1 MSDSAPTTQ
10 ETHHQ
15 LAIDSVAT
23 STNADGQE
31 ELTSAID
38 SLLSTVGSKFSS
50 MSKDIMT
57 QMDAMAARLD
67 ELEAQAKA
75 SIQAETKRDSGGS

>member
-1 MSDSAPTTQ
+1 MADT
-10 ETHHQ
+10 
-15 LAIDSVAT
+15 AT
-23 STNADGQE
+23 SSLNVEDLTPATTSADGQE
-31 ELTSAID
+31 ELATAID
-38 SLLSTVGSKFSS
+38 TLLDTVGSKFST

-75 SIQAETKRDSGGS
+75 SIQNESKRDSSGS